1 MTEED
6 FRAIALS
13 MPNPGAVEGSHM
25 GHPDFRAGGPKGK
38 IFATL
43 NSDDGGDFGV
53 VMLTPEEQA
62 AFIEE
67 TPGVF
72 EPVKGKWG
80 ERGATRVVLKR
91 AGKRIA
97 RRAVE
102 AAWRAKA
109 GLAE

>member
-13 MPNPGAVEGSHM
+13 MPGAVERSHM
-25 GHPDFRAGGPKGK
+25 AHPDFRAGEGGK
-38 IFATL
+38 IFAALTE
-43 NSDDGGDFGV
+43 DDDGDFGV

-67 TPGVF
+67 APDAF

-80 ERGATRVVLKR
+80 ERGATRVVLKKG
-91 AGKRIA
+91 GKRVV

-102 AAWRAKA
+102 AAWKGKA
-109 GLAE
+109 SKR

>member
-1 MTEED
+1 MTEEG
-6 FRAIALS
+6 FRKIALS
-13 MPNPGAVEGSHM
+13 MPEAVERSHM
-25 GHPDFRAGGPKGK
+25 AHPDFRAGPGGK

-43 NSDDGGDFGV
+43 NGDDDGEFGV

-67 TPGVF
+67 APAVF

-80 ERGATRVVLKR
+80 ERGATRVALKG
-91 AGKRIA
+91 AGTRVV

-102 AAWRAKA
+102 AAWKGKTPKKR
-109 GLAE
+109 

>member
-13 MPNPGAVEGSHM
+13 MPGAVEGSHM
-25 GHPDFRAGGPKGK
+25 GHADFRAGGPKEK

-43 NSDDGGDFGV
+43 NCDDDGIGFGV

-62 AFIEE
+62 AFVNKASK
-67 TPGVF
+67 VF

-80 ERGATRVVLKR
+80 ERGATTVLLKG
-91 AGKRIA
+91 AGKRVV
-97 RRAVE
+97 RQAVE
-102 AAWRAKA
+102 AAWRGKT
-109 GLAE
+109 GTDR